1 MTTRPVDGGS
11 ASREAHGFLA
21 TVFQHEFD
29 HLDGI
34 LYVDRLK
41 DPFPFCIRRGIRTV
55 SSGELTAA
63 SPPEAIEN
71 YPLFHMGILAP
82 PAGILRTACCPIGL
96 GMPSNIKIST
106 GWLNRALGEHA
117 GSNRIIDYRIDNI
130 GDGKGFGG
138 KVLRVYLSRER
149 PSGLESV
156 IVKLP
161 VDDPDTLQSM
171 VVQDMLLREIRF
183 YRNLASD
190 IDLDIPTIYY
200 TELNGNDFAIVMED
214 LGDVTHRMLKPLA
227 MEELEVALRSAAK
240 LHAAF
245 WNSPILNEAWL
256 RPVVDGNDASRN
268 NNEQSL
274 RHAIELL
281 EQSPDDTAYTEACA
295 HRLLALLPK
304 APRVTPLPKPVTLAH
319 GDFHGN
325 NLHIRGDDI
334 TIFDWQLVAK
344 GTPAMDVANLIA
356 SSSEP
361 GDYHQI
367 LEPLLRTYHDALM
380 AEGITNYSFKQLQR
394 RVC

>member
-1 MTTRPVDGGS
+1 
-11 ASREAHGFLA
+11 
-21 TVFQHEFD
+21 
-29 HLDGI
+29 
-34 LYVDRLK
+34 
-41 DPFPFCIRRGIRTV
+41 
-55 SSGELTAA
+55 
-63 SPPEAIEN
+63 
-71 YPLFHMGILAP
+71 
-82 PAGILRTACCPIGL
+82 
-96 GMPSNIKIST
+96 MPSNIKIST

-117 GSNRIIDYRIDNI
+117 GSNRIIDCRIDNI

-138 KVLRVYLSRER
+138 KVLRVHLNRER
-149 PSGLESV
+149 PSDLESV

-183 YRNLASD
+183 YRDLASG

-295 HRLLALLPK
+295 HRLLTLLPK
-304 APRVTPLPKPVTLAH
+304 APRVTPLPKPVTLVH

-394 RVC
+394 GYADAMFFTFLKFLIVVGTINYAVDGGEALQQNILPRLNTLAKNADARGYIRRLPFLFVIIRIINFFHRLQSRLRS

>member
-1 MTTRPVDGGS
+1 
-11 ASREAHGFLA
+11 
-21 TVFQHEFD
+21 
-29 HLDGI
+29 
-34 LYVDRLK
+34 
-41 DPFPFCIRRGIRTV
+41 
-55 SSGELTAA
+55 
-63 SPPEAIEN
+63 
-71 YPLFHMGILAP
+71 
-82 PAGILRTACCPIGL
+82 
-96 GMPSNIKIST
+96 MPSNIEIST

-117 GSNRIIDYRIDNI
+117 GANRIIDYRIDNI

-138 KVLRVYLSRER
+138 KVLRVHLNRER

-171 VVQDMLLREIRF
+171 IVQDMLLREIRF
-183 YRNLASD
+183 YRDLASD

-281 EQSPDDTAYTEACA
+281 EQSSDDTAYTEACA

-304 APRVTPLPKPVTLAH
+304 APRVTPLPKPVTLVH

-394 RVC
+394 GYADAMFFTFLKFLIVVGTINYAVDGGEALQQNILPRLNTLAKNADARGYIRRLPFLFVIIRIINFFHRIRSRLHP